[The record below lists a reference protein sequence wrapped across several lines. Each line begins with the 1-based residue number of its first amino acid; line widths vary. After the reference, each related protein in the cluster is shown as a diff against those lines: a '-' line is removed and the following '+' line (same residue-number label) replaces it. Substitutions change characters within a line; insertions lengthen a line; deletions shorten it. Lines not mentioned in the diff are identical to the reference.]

1 LSSRH
6 FLLLFGNLWWT
17 IPIRRQCFYGLREIF
32 FENLDFFW
40 LSTLFHKYINSRK
53 RMSMRISLSKK
64 AKVTNHIFQEYYLYF
79 SLKEIRK
86 ESAFRDL
93 EYLYRIYEHENFDWL
108 LKQILWSFI
117 INIDLSYFLLI
128 KRE

>member
-1 LSSRH
+1 
-6 FLLLFGNLWWT
+6 
-17 IPIRRQCFYGLREIF
+17 
-32 FENLDFFW
+32 
-40 LSTLFHKYINSRK
+40 
-53 RMSMRISLSKK
+53 MSMRISLSKK

-108 LKQILWSFI
+108 LKQIL
-117 INIDLSYFLLI
+117 
-128 KRE
+128 